1 MIAANLHKLFPGMT
15 LLDSYPF
22 RVTRN
27 ADMEI
32 EEDEASDLLETIEA
46 GVRQRRFGR
55 VVRLE
60 VEADMPQAVL
70 DLLKGY
76 LNIERSDIYQGRGPL
91 GMSQLFELAD
101 LDVPELKFVPFV
113 PQRPAVFNQ
122 QDDIFSVLRNR
133 DILLHHPTSRFCP
146 WSSSSGGPPT
156 ARRCSRSRSRCTGSA
171 ATPRSERAA

>member
-1 MIAANLHKLFPGMT
+1 YQGKAEPKRKRFVFLEEVIAANLHKLFPGMT

-122 QDDIFSVLRNR
+122 QDDIFSVLRNQ
-133 DILLHHPTSRFCP
+133 DILLHHPYESFLP
-146 WSSSSGGPPT
+146 VVEFI
-156 ARRCSRSRSRCTGSA
+156 RR
-171 ATPRSERAA
+171 

>member
-1 MIAANLHKLFPGMT
+1 YQGKAEPKRKRFVFLEEVIAANLHKLFPGMT

-60 VEADMPQAVL
+60 VEADMPQYLL
-70 DLLKGY
+70 DLLRGY
-76 LNIERSDIYQGRGPL
+76 LNVSRADTYSLDGPL
-91 GMSQLFELAD
+91 GLSDLF
-101 LDVPELKFVPFV
+101 
-113 PQRPAVFNQ
+113 
-122 QDDIFSVLRNR
+122 
-133 DILLHHPTSRFCP
+133 
-146 WSSSSGGPPT
+146 
-156 ARRCSRSRSRCTGSA
+156 
-171 ATPRSERAA
+171 